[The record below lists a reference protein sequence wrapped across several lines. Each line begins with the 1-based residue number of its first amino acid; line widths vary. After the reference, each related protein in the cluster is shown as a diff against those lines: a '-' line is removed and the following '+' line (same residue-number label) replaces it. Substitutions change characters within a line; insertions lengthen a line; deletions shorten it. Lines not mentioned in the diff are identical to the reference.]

1 VNRVLQ
7 LQAVTVELRGAVSD
21 IDGFYGVK
29 DGTSLLELSVEHSGE
44 VRLHYYIKWLS
55 NDSLAHEEHVNTDEF
70 ENKHLIQNVTVYS
83 VSNKFL

>member
-7 LQAVTVELRGAVSD
+7 LQAITVELRGTVSD

-44 VRLHYYIKWLS
+44 VRLLYYIKWLS
-55 NDSLAHEEHVNTDEF
+55 DVSLAHEEYVDTYEF
-70 ENKHLIQNVTVYS
+70 GSKHLI
-83 VSNKFL
+83 